1 MLLHAQWQQLSHG
14 VFPHLRSLFPE
25 ALFPKVSSA
34 ELTDLEEVGAEAAL
48 AHASAETP
56 SPFDALSYVW
66 AQGIVLSR
74 ALPFGDELALIP
86 FLDLANHVAGSP
98 HQCSIAMDSD
108 GSAPVAEAWQLE
120 QLSGEPFA
128 VLSAGAALEPGE
140 QVFIDYGEAGMR
152 SSWEMLVTYGFVPGD
167 QPADWLKAGG
177 RPLFFDGVSPSDP
190 LLPQKTALLV
200 ALGAEEEGAMGS
212 WLDVKAEPA
221 ELARIAPLLRL
232 AHLDAHDCPE
242 LAKTLEGWGAQPQEF
257 WQKLQAPISAPNEI
271 KVAAHVGKQCKHALA
286 MLPETDAIAEDA
298 RPKRGE
304 VPDRRALAAR
314 VLLGERYALEAAVD
328 FWTKAG
334 DAAEKASK
342 E

>member
-1 MLLHAQWQQLSHG
+1 MG
-14 VFPHLRSLFPE
+14 N
-25 ALFPKVSSA
+25 AL
-34 ELTDLEEVGAEAAL
+34 
-48 AHASAETP
+48 
-56 SPFDALSYVW
+56 
-66 AQGIVLSR
+66 
-74 ALPFGDELALIP
+74 
-86 FLDLANHVAGSP
+86 
-98 HQCSIAMDSD
+98 
-108 GSAPVAEAWQLE
+108 
-120 QLSGEPFA
+120 
-128 VLSAGAALEPGE
+128 
-140 QVFIDYGEAGMR
+140 
-152 SSWEMLVTYGFVPGD
+152 TYGFVPGD